1 MEKIFKAKRLD
12 NGEWHVFGLFDI
24 GVSVTSERFMSID
37 SNHGEVIWLEKYTIC
52 QYTGIN
58 DSEGNRIFEGDEMKT
73 SKGENYYVK
82 HVCSKT
88 SGSMYIR
95 SQNSSSFYDYILN
108 GTLTGHNIHD
118 RG

>member
-24 GVSVTSERFMSID
+24 AADAT
-37 SNHGEVIWLEKYTIC
+37 GELLVVDNGEAVLLDKNTIC

-58 DSEGNRIFEGDEMKT
+58 DSEGNRIFEGDEIYVSGTVNVIVTLTLTVRGVMF
-73 SKGENYYVK
+73 GEE
-82 HVCSKT
+82 HV
-88 SGSMYIR
+88 SMHLNQR
-95 SQNSSSFYDYILN
+95 SRR
-108 GTLTGHNIHD
+108 TLTGHNIHD